1 MNDHGESST
10 SGSSNIVSII
20 SNSKNKAPEKKIK
33 RKALTGLEKKAF
45 CIKAQEHPNF
55 TLETLAIEF
64 GIKPN
69 TVLPYL
75 IVSQSSKLKVLIIN

>member
-10 SGSSNIVSII
+10 SDSSNIVDII

-33 RKALTGLEKKAF
+33 RSRLASKKKAL
-45 CIKAQEHPNF
+45 CINILF
-55 TLETLAIEF
+55 LR

-69 TVLPYL
+69 TVHDILCRKRNL
-75 IVSQSSKLKVLIIN
+75 VSLR